1 MPFGMPSSSIFGRTE
16 PGSASKG
23 SWSDTRLVRACVRG
37 DDEAWSVLVRKYKN
51 LIFSIPVR
59 YGFSHEE
66 AKDVFQAVCLDLI
79 SELSELRDARAL
91 PAWLIRVTS
100 HKCAQIRRRQ
110 NLGQVSPT
118 SESDLAS
125 LPDRSRSP
133 EDLLSQIEAEQ
144 TLRDSIAA
152 LPPRCRRLV
161 EMLFF
166 ESPSR
171 PYSEVARSL
180 GLASGSIG
188 FIRRRCL
195 ERLRSSLARRGFE

>member
-1 MPFGMPSSSIFGRTE
+1 MATRLPKPH
-16 PGSASKG
+16 ASQAKR

-37 DDEAWSVLVRKYKN
+37 DDEAWSAVVDKYKN
-51 LIFSIPVR
+51 LIYSIPIR
-59 YGFSHEE
+59 YGFSREE
-66 AKDVFQAVCLDLI
+66 AQDVFQAVFLDLI

-100 HKCAQIRRRQ
+100 HKCVQMRKRQ
-110 NLGQVSPT
+110 NLGRAGAT
-118 SESDLAS
+118 SESDLAAI
-125 LPDRSRSP
+125 PDRSRSP

-166 ESPSR
+166 ESPAR
-171 PYSEVARSL
+171 PYRDVARSL
-180 GLASGSIG
+180 GLAPGSIG

-195 ERLRSSLARRGFE
+195 ERLRSRLARRGFE

>member
-1 MPFGMPSSSIFGRTE
+1 MATRLQNLQ
-16 PGSASKG
+16 SKR

-59 YGFSHEE
+59 YGFSSEE
-66 AKDVFQAVCLDLI
+66 ARDVFQAVCLDLI
-79 SELSELRDARAL
+79 SELSDLRDARAL
-91 PAWLIRVTS
+91 PAWLMRVTS

-110 NLGQVSPT
+110 NLGPASPT
-118 SESDLAS
+118 SESDLAA

-152 LPPRCRRLV
+152 LSPRCRRLV

-171 PYSEVARSL
+171 PYREVARSL
-180 GLASGSIG
+180 GLAPGSIG

-195 ERLRSSLARRGFE
+195 ERLRASLARRGFE